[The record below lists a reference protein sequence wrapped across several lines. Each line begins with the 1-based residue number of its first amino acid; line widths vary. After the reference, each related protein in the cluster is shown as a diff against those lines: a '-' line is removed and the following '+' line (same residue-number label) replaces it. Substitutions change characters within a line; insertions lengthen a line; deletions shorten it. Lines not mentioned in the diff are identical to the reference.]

1 MSNTKKPFL
10 KAVEEDGIICAEGYL
25 FELEKRGYV
34 QAGSFVPIPVI
45 EHPEVVE
52 QLHREFVRAGSDVV
66 EAFTYYAHRERL
78 AVVGKEHLLEKMNRD
93 ALQIAKKVA
102 TETGTYFAGN
112 VCNTNVY
119 NPNDTKSHEVVRSMF
134 QEQIGWAKDAGVDF
148 IIAETIDYFGEAL
161 IAVEEIKKAGL
172 IAVVTLGPH
181 VDDSTFDKIS
191 TVEACLLLE
200 KAGAD
205 VVGVN
210 CHKGPT
216 TILPL
221 VQELTQKL
229 RVPVAALPVPFCTT
243 PEQPVMNSLKDKVTG
258 ERAFPVN
265 LDPFL
270 CSRNEIT
277 RFTLEAKKMGV
288 KYFGLCCG
296 SGPHYVRAMAEAL
309 GRKPP
314 ASQYSAD
321 MSRHF
326 SMGQGQHVQKHNA
339 ENCVAHNQ

>member
-1 MSNTKKPFL
+1 MSQLKKPFL
-10 KAVEEDGIICAEGYL
+10 EALNEEGIICAEGYL
-25 FELEKRGYV
+25 FELERRGYV

-52 QLHREFVRAGSDVV
+52 QLHREFVRAGSNVV

-102 TETGTYFAGN
+102 DETGTYFAGN

-119 NPNDTKSHEVVRSMF
+119 DPNDSKTHDLVRSMF
-134 QEQIGWAKDAGVDF
+134 QEQIGWAKEAGVDF
-148 IIAETIDYFGEAL
+148 IIAETIDYCGEAI
-161 IAVEEIKKAGL
+161 IAVEEIKKSGL

-181 VDDSTFDKIS
+181 IDDLTFDKIP
-191 TVEACLLLE
+191 TIEACILLE

-205 VVGVN
+205 VVGLN

-221 VQELTQKL
+221 IQQLVQKL
-229 RVPVAALPVPFCTT
+229 TVPVAALPVPFRTT
-243 PEQPVMNSLKDKVTG
+243 CEHPVMNSLKDPVTG

-270 CSRNEIT
+270 CSRSDIT
-277 RFTLEAKKMGV
+277 QFTTEAKKMGV

-296 SGPHYVRAMAEAL
+296 CGPHQVRAMAEAL
-309 GRKPP
+309 GRKPE
-314 ASQYSAD
+314 SSKYSAD
-321 MSRHF
+321 MTRHF
-326 SMGQGQHVQKHNA
+326 SMGNGSHVKQHNK
-339 ENCVAHNQ
+339 ENCLAQNQ